1 MQSTSLQLKS
11 QYFVFC
17 STAEGW
23 IMHRGYSLP
32 LFLAVA
38 VHRCMRVVKAAEFIT
53 AFALQSLSMEV
64 SVRLS
69 V

>member
-1 MQSTSLQLKS
+1 
-11 QYFVFC
+11 
-17 STAEGW
+17 
-23 IMHRGYSLP
+23 MHRGYSLP